1 MNNKTA
7 PTDRGT
13 SELPIYKF
21 GPRRVGAKGYEGIDK
36 VQLTSSLFTVFVWN
50 IVQQAAT
57 ETDYNDIS
65 NCRRSNVTA
74 RKMPSLT
81 WTQSSSTAKLLKI

>member
-13 SELPIYKF
+13 SVVAVYKF

-36 VQLTSSLFTVFVWN
+36 VQLTSSFSLIFVH
-50 IVQQAAT
+50 
-57 ETDYNDIS
+57 
-65 NCRRSNVTA
+65 
-74 RKMPSLT
+74 SLR
-81 WTQSSSTAKLLKI
+81 LKHCSASIN